1 MTDVERIVRDA
12 FEAGAEEVAARR
24 IESRDRQ
31 VRFSRGGVDIVNSW
45 RTVSTG
51 VFIAIGRRTT
61 GVEIKRGED
70 PKEVLEKAVRFCR
83 RLPEN
88 KDFAGLYPGGGES
101 SQISPFHLDDIFT
114 AAKEA
119 MEASRGEGVKRVSG
133 ELYLSDVKVE
143 LATNYTVREERRSFL
158 ITTVRAFN
166 EEGATGQASTH
177 VADEE
182 SYRRWGPGFV
192 GEKAAKLASMNRSPK
207 EGEEGEYTIL
217 FDPLCF
223 GALLTEVSEALSA
236 FLVHTGMSFFIDLL
250 GERVSTSSFTLY
262 DDPLRPGGGARGFD
276 DEGAPT
282 RRNLLIEEGVLKSYL
297 HTHSTAEKFS
307 TSTTANASGGRIM
320 SALLPEAWQPT
331 LSPGKR
337 SWEDI
342 LGDIHRGLYIAN
354 TWYTR
359 YQDLRAGDFSTIPR
373 DGIFLIEDGEIKEA
387 WGGVRISENM
397 LNVLKNVKEVSREA
411 LPSHWWGEARTTYSP
426 YVLVE
431 NVEITRAR

>member
-1 MTDVERIVRDA
+1 MMDVERIVRIA
-12 FEAGAEEVAARR
+12 LETGAEEVAARR
-24 IESRDRQ
+24 VESRDKQ
-31 VRFSRGGVDIVNSW
+31 VRFSRGGMDIVNTW
-45 RTVSTG
+45 QTVSTG
-51 VFIAIGRRTT
+51 VFIATDGRTT

-88 KDFAGLYPGGGES
+88 RDFVGLYPGGGGSREPD
-101 SQISPFHLDDIFT
+101 PFHLEDIFD
-114 AAKEA
+114 AVKEA
-119 MEASRGEGVKRVSG
+119 MDAGRREGVKRISG
-133 ELYLSDVKVE
+133 ELYLSDEKVE
-143 LATNYTVREERRSFL
+143 LATNYTTREERRSFL

-166 EEGATGQASTH
+166 EEGTTGQASTH
-177 VADEE
+177 VADED
-182 SYRRWGPGFV
+182 SYKKWGPGFV
-192 GEKAAKLASMNRSPK
+192 GEKAAKLASMNRSVRQ
-207 EGEEGEYTIL
+207 GEEGNYTVL

-223 GALLTEVSEALSA
+223 GALLSEVSEALSA
-236 FLVHTGMSFFIDLL
+236 FLVDTGMSFFINLL
-250 GERVSTSSFTLY
+250 GERVSTDGFTLY

-282 RRNLLIEEGVLKSYL
+282 RRNLLIEKGILKSYL
-297 HTHSTAEKFS
+297 HTHSTAKKFS

-320 SALLPEAWQPT
+320 STLLPEGWQPF
-331 LSPGKR
+331 LAPGRR

-342 LGDIHRGLYIAN
+342 LGDIKRGLYIAN

-397 LNVLKNVKEVSREA
+397 LKLLKNVKEVSSEA
-411 LPSHWWGEARTTYSP
+411 LPSHWWGEARRAYSP
-426 YVLVE
+426 HVLVD
-431 NVEITRAR
+431 NVKITKAR